1 MFNTAQVYS
10 GSYNFSPSA
19 GEIILNAYGRIQVYP
34 TEILASHIQQAT
46 MEMNLLLAKFNN
58 QTPNLWAID
67 LEPLPLTQ
75 GVATYSMPNPTIQI
89 LDCFIRENN
98 PGTDTMLYSM
108 SRTEY
113 AAVAQKTTQGP
124 PNQFWFNRQISPEI
138 TLYPVPDGNGP
149 YTLYC
154 YIVRNI
160 QDAYTAGGLN
170 VEVPTLWVD
179 ALTAGLAHRLARIY
193 KPELEDRRKADAD
206 ESWNIAATQNVENVN
221 LYIAPSLGGYFTR

>member
-1 MFNTAQVYS
+1 MFNTSQTYS

-19 GEIILNAYGRIQVYP
+19 GEIIMNAYGRIQIRP

-75 GVATYSMPNPTIQI
+75 GAATYSLPAPTIQI
-89 LDCFIRENN
+89 LDAYMRLDN
-98 PGTDTMLYSM
+98 PGTDTMLYAM

-149 YTLYC
+149 YTLYL

-160 QDAYTAGGLN
+160 QDAYAAGGLN
-170 VEVPTLWVD
+170 VEIPTLWMD
-179 ALTAGLAHRLARIY
+179 ALAAGLSYRLARIY
-193 KPELEDRRKADAD
+193 RPELEDKRKMDAD
-206 ESWNIAATQNVENVN
+206 EAWTIAATQNTENVN
-221 LYIAPSLGGYFTR
+221 LYVSPSIGGYYTR